1 MAAADLAL
9 IFEEDDVFFLDKV
22 FLRQMSVLNVYEVL
36 GIILR

>member
-22 FLRQMSVLNVYEVL
+22 FSPQMSVLNIYEVL
-36 GIILR
+36 SIILR

>member
-22 FLRQMSVLNVYEVL
+22 FLLQMSVLKYL
-36 GIILR
+36 

>member
-22 FLRQMSVLNVYEVL
+22 FLRQMSVVKYL
-36 GIILR
+36 